1 MSAMIDA
8 ISQCV
13 EGDEVSPHAIVD
25 DLSANVRELPD
36 GDHQ

>member
-1 MSAMIDA
+1 MSAIIGA
-8 ISQCV
+8 IAQCV
-13 EGDEVSPHAIVD
+13 EGDEVGGHGVVD